1 MQPVSHCVTPNHETS
16 DKIKD
21 MRSGIMKRSL
31 SQPDISKHKSCSHRC
46 CTIAHMVGNKGGRPC
61 KEVVSI
67 VQKADKAKMCW
78 DVGDIGKECRGGKLP
93 KSSKEE
99 TTHWSSGDV
108 SSKTPTWRQIS
119 ERCLIVLGKIAFRVF
134 SFLSEFHMLASKR
147 ITYCACW
154 RKEEMH
160 SFLLLGLSH
169 FYRSV

>member
-1 MQPVSHCVTPNHETS
+1 MQPVSHQIMRLLTKSKTWDLELWSDHCPNLIFPNTRVAPIDAAQLHT
-16 DKIKD
+16 
-21 MRSGIMKRSL
+21 
-31 SQPDISKHKSCSHRC
+31 
-46 CTIAHMVGNKGGRPC
+46 VGNKGGRPR

-67 VQKADKAKMCW
+67 VQKADKAKMLR
-78 DVGDIGKECRGGKLP
+78 CRWHWQRVSGGKLP

-108 SSKTPTWRQIS
+108 SSKTPTWRQIL

-147 ITYCACW
+147 ITFCACW

-169 FYRSV
+169 CHRSV